1 MDANEENQ
9 RFKITKS
16 IETKTD
22 DDSTTNNNVISKFN
36 ILRSNLNNLII
47 F

>member
-16 IETKTD
+16 KETKRDD
-22 DDSTTNNNVISKFN
+22 DDSTTNNNVIS
-36 ILRSNLNNLII
+36 
-47 F
+47 

>member
-16 IETKTD
+16 KETKTD
-22 DDSTTNNNVISKFN
+22 DDSTTNNNVIS
-36 ILRSNLNNLII
+36 LNLILTHSK
-47 F
+47 FK